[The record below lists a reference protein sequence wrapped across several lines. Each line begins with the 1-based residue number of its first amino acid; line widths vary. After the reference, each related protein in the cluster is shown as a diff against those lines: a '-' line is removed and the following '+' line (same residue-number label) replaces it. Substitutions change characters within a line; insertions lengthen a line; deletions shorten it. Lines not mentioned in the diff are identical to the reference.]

1 MERKTITGAVL
12 AAAVGAMFL
21 TTPVFAQSSSGNS
34 ASGASVKCVGGNS
47 CKGQSSCKTAS
58 NGCMGQ
64 NSCKGKGWV
73 TATSAK
79 VCTRQGRQAG
89 KGSDQCDVGR
99 AGFAMNRR

>member
-1 MERKTITGAVL
+1 MDRKTITGAVL

-21 TTPVFAQSSSGNS
+21 TTPVFAQGSSGNS
-34 ASGASVKCVGGNS
+34 ASGANVKCVGGNS

-73 TATSAK
+73 MATSAK
-79 VCTRQGRQAG
+79 VCTDKGG
-89 KGSDQCDVGR
+89 KPEAPIKS
-99 AGFAMNRR
+99 M